1 MRMSTHHETKTLM
14 KITHGALLAGIVLL
28 GACTE
33 PTVSDYNNPSEQD
46 YSVIETGAQ
55 LESQAIGLADADR
68 RSHDFQILINE
79 TIGRDFY
86 RMDGAE
92 PRYITQTLRAN
103 TPANSNFIGG
113 AVFTLP
119 YRTIRSAEFFM
130 DAVAAAPAEIPA
142 TPGTAPVAL
151 TQAQREAATGWAQT
165 WKAIS
170 YLRMIEQRDT
180 VGIPI
185 YEGPDVLAP
194 IRFKD
199 DVLRYISAVLDSA
212 STNLT
217 AAGTITMPFRVP
229 TGMSAFDSA
238 AAFNRFTQGLKA
250 KNEVYRAFRLFAQTA
265 AGAARDTTD
274 FSGIDQAALTR
285 AQAALN
291 ASFMNRAQ
299 AQINNRVGVYHT
311 YAAGGDYL
319 NPNFDPT
326 IYRVNPRVVF
336 EADSTDPVLSGT
348 DTVRWVT
355 ADRRVEA
362 KVELGQ
368 NNDCLARSG
377 VRSCFL
383 DKTNATNITPLPILR
398 NDELV
403 LLQAEIFWGQG
414 NYTGALAIVNDV
426 RQAAGLAPRTALSF
440 VDATFTTS
448 GSRRALLREI
458 LKQKRYQL
466 LNESPTRWVDMRMF
480 GLLAEMG
487 AERGNPSTGVQILP
501 IPLAERNARGGDL
514 TKVDLP

>member
-1 MRMSTHHETKTLM
+1 MPTSTNHETKTLM
-14 KITHGALLAGIVLL
+14 KITHGALLAGVMLL
-28 GACTE
+28 GACSE
-33 PTVSDYNNPSEQD
+33 PTIPDYNNPSESD
-46 YSVIETGAQ
+46 YAVITTGAQ
-55 LESQAIGLADADR
+55 LESQAIGLADVDR

-79 TIGRDFY
+79 TIARDFY

-103 TPANSNFIGG
+103 TPSNANFIGS
-113 AVFTLP
+113 AIFTGP
-119 YRTIRSAEFFM
+119 FRTIRSSDFFIR
-130 DAVAAAPAEIPA
+130 AVDAAPTEIPA
-142 TPGTAPVAL
+142 TPGTAPVAF
-151 TQAQREAATGWAQT
+151 TDVQRDAAKGWAQT

-170 YLRMIEQRDT
+170 YMRMIEERDT

-185 YEGPDVLAP
+185 YESPTVLSP

-199 DVLRYISAVLDSA
+199 DVLRYITAVLDSA
-212 STNLT
+212 STDLT
-217 AAGTITMPFRVP
+217 AAGAIPLPFRVP
-229 TGMSAFDSA
+229 TGMQAFDSA
-238 AAFNRFTQGLKA
+238 TSWNRFVQGLKA
-250 KNEVYRAFRLFAQTA
+250 KNEVYRAFQFFASTT
-265 AGAARDTTD
+265 AGAARDTAD

-285 AQAALN
+285 AQTALN
-291 ASFMNRAQ
+291 ASFINLTAT
-299 AQINNRVGVYHT
+299 QINNRVGVYHT

-368 NNDCLARSG
+368 NNDCLARSS

-383 DKTNATNITPLPILR
+383 DKTNATNITPLPVLR

-403 LLQAEIFWGQG
+403 LLQAEIFWGQA
-414 NYTGALAIVNDV
+414 NFAGALAIVNDV
-426 RQAAGLAPRTALSF
+426 RAQAGLAPRSAASF
-440 VDATFTTS
+440 GDAAFGTS
-448 GSRRALLREI
+448 GSKRALLREI

-487 AERGNPSTGVQILP
+487 DERGNPSTGVQILP
-501 IPLAERNARGGDL
+501 IPLTERIARGGVL
-514 TKVDLP
+514 TKVDIP